1 MRVRIGVGFVGV
13 FTLIV
18 SAAIAQTAGAN
29 VSGKVIDANGQPAA
43 GLQVIYTNTTTQR
56 VYKTKTNKNG
66 AFDTV
71 GVTVGDYQVTVIS
84 ATGEELYSKKMVVTA
99 ASPNAV
105 TIDLHAEA
113 GASQPAGGSKL
124 TPEQIQELKR
134 QNEQARAAN
143 ALITQALNAFN
154 GKQWQDA
161 VAPLE
166 QLIAMD
172 PARYEF
178 YQSLGDARLNLGQY
192 DKAVQ
197 MYQQGIEKAQSSM
210 AVDPKNPATDPAK
223 RTARIASMLTNQGN
237 CYLKLKKNDQAIA
250 AFEKA
255 AALDP
260 NSGTAYF
267 NLCATHY
274 NTGNIEAALKACD
287 KAIAA
292 QPNRADA
299 YFIKGSLLI
308 ADSKTG
314 KDGKVIPPPGTV
326 EALNKYLELA
336 PDGPRASDVKEMLS
350 LAGAKVE
357 TTYSREKTH

>member
-1 MRVRIGVGFVGV
+1 MRLRIGIVFVGA

-18 SAAIAQTAGAN
+18 SAAIAQTAGAR
-29 VSGKVIDANGQPAA
+29 VSGKIIDANGQPAA
-43 GLQVIYTNTTTQR
+43 GLQAIYTNTTTQR
-56 VYKTKTNKNG
+56 VYKTKTDKNG
-66 AFDTV
+66 AFDMV

-84 ATGEELYSKKMVVTA
+84 ATGEEFYSKKTVVTA
-99 ASPNAV
+99 AGPNAV
-105 TIDLHAEA
+105 TIDLHGEA
-113 GASQPAGGSKL
+113 GASKPADGVGSKL

-134 QNEQARAAN
+134 QNEQAHAAN
-143 ALITQALNAFN
+143 ALITQA
-154 GKQWQDA
+154 A
-161 VAPLE
+161 VAALE

-178 YQSLGDARLNLGQY
+178 YLSLGEAQLNLGQCE
-192 DKAVQ
+192 KAVQ
-197 MYQQGIEKAQSSM
+197 TFQQGIEKAQSST

-223 RTARIASMLTNQGN
+223 KTARIASMLTNQGN

-250 AFEKA
+250 AYEKA
-255 AALDP
+255 AALDSNP
-260 NSGTAYF
+260 GTAYF

-274 NTGNIEAALKACD
+274 NTGNIEGALKACD

-308 ADSKTG
+308 AESKTD
-314 KDGKVIPPPGTV
+314 KSGKVILPPGTV

-336 PDGPRASDVKEMLS
+336 PDGPRASDVKQMLS
-350 LAGAKVE
+350 LVGAKVE
-357 TTYSREKTH
+357 TTYSKEKTH